1 MSDPEGAQRVPLNP
15 PFKTKLFLFH
25 EDFSKETT
33 LSKSELVALLY
44 LLCYCYEAVSE
55 LHASLPCGAMGL
67 SVFCDCLIFWSYSL
81 SFYVNMVAL
90 FLFVLL
96 LYVPSQ
102 QLWSWLDGQFT

>member
-1 MSDPEGAQRVPLNP
+1 MNP

-25 EDFSKETT
+25 GDFSKETT

-67 SVFCDCLIFWSYSL
+67 SVFCDRRIFWSYSL

-90 FLFVLL
+90 FFVCFVALRPKSTAMVMAGRSVHLITLF
-96 LYVPSQ
+96 P
-102 QLWSWLDGQFT
+102 GQA